1 MANPAMPCGINPP
14 GGDNNNNNQNPV
26 NQVIY
31 NQVVQMPFMTNA
43 ERLGVQ
49 LAYTEFVR
57 LANDQYGPLP
67 APFDDPARMRLAI
80 LWALREIDSIQAF
93 GLNLVAIRQ
102 SEQYMR
108 RIAAVAYRGGLN
120 QNQAALEQQP
130 FDVNLLFMNL
140 VGFLLRLLAR

>member
-1 MANPAMPCGINPP
+1 
-14 GGDNNNNNQNPV
+14 
-26 NQVIY
+26 
-31 NQVVQMPFMTNA
+31 
-43 ERLGVQ
+43 
-49 LAYTEFVR
+49 
-57 LANDQYGPLP
+57 
-67 APFDDPARMRLAI
+67 MRLAI